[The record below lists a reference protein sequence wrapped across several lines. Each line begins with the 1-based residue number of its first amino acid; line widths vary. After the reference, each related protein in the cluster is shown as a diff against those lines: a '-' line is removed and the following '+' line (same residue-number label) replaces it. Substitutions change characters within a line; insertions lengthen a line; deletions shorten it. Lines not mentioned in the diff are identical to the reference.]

1 MILLVS
7 LLIPLLVGLIVYLG
21 GKKLSNSLLGA
32 ISALSLLIPLGLLM
46 LVYGMNTLETYP
58 WISQL
63 GIGFSLYSDGLSWPI
78 SVAILLLG
86 ALASIYSVG
95 YMKGEHDLSSYYAN
109 LIFFVAAM
117 YGLVLAADLIEFYV
131 FWELMLVPSYLLISF
146 WGHENAKGAGYKY
159 IIYTHF
165 GAIFLLISILM
176 LWFYSGTT
184 NMFDVAATLH
194 APVWSFQ
201 IIISFMLLG
210 FLIKMGVFPFH
221 TWLPD
226 AHANAPTPISV
237 LLSGVMVSTGG
248 YALMRFA
255 GFMLPHLMPY
265 APVMMLLGTVSIIYG
280 GLMALM
286 QSDVKRLFAYSSVS
300 QMGYIVFGA
309 GTMTYFGFVG
319 ANYHIFA
326 HALGKGLLF
335 MVAGVMIT
343 QMGTRDMRK
352 ISGLAKKMP
361 VVATSALIAVFS
373 LAGTPPMAGFIS
385 EWTLFT
391 GGIQSG
397 NFMLTAV
404 TLVLSLI
411 TASYMLWFIRKVF
424 FGPMSE
430 AVKNV
435 KVPPASMR
443 YAIATLAVLSILF
456 GLFPGFLLDVM
467 IPAVMHILGIVGGVF

>member
-1 MILLVS
+1 MILLLSILIPVLVGIGLYLFGKGMSNRALGAVSAVS
-7 LLIPLLVGLIVYLG
+7 LFIPL
-21 GKKLSNSLLGA
+21 A
-32 ISALSLLIPLGLLM
+32 LLM
-46 LVYGMNTLETYP
+46 LVYGTDTLETYA
-58 WISQL
+58 WITPL
-63 GIGFSLYSDGLSWPI
+63 GINFSLYSDGLSWPI
-78 SVAILLLG
+78 ALAILLLG
-86 ALASIYSVG
+86 TLASIYSIG
-95 YMKGEHDLSSYYAN
+95 YMKGERNLHSYYAN
-109 LIFFVAAM
+109 LILFVAAM
-117 YGLVLAADLIEFYV
+117 YGVVLAADLIEFYV
-131 FWELMLVPSYLLISF
+131 FWELMLIPSYLLISF

-165 GAIFLLISILM
+165 GAIFLLISIFM

-184 NMFDVAATLH
+184 NMFEIAAVLH
-194 APVWSFQ
+194 APLWTFQ
-201 IIISFMLLG
+201 IIIIFMLLG

-255 GFMLPHLMPY
+255 GFMLPHLQPY

-280 GLMALM
+280 GLMALV
-286 QSDVKRLFAYSSVS
+286 QTDVKRMFAYSSVS
-300 QMGYIVFGA
+300 QMGYIMFGA
-309 GTMTYFGFVG
+309 GTLTYFGFIG

-385 EWTLFT
+385 EWTLFA

-443 YAIATLAVLSILF
+443 FAIATLAVLSILF
-456 GLFPGFLLDVM
+456 GLFPGFLLHVM
-467 IPAVMHILGIVGGVF
+467 VPAVMHILGIVGGVF

>member
-7 LLIPLLVGLIVYLG
+7 LLIPLLVGILVYLG
-21 GKKLSNSLLGA
+21 GKKLSNRLLGT

-46 LVYGMNTLETYP
+46 LVYGTNTLETYQ
-58 WISQL
+58 WITPL
-63 GIGFSLYSDGLSWPI
+63 GINFSLYADGLSWPI
-78 SVAILLLG
+78 ALAILILG
-86 ALASIYSVG
+86 TLVSIYSVG
-95 YMKGEHDLSSYYAN
+95 YMKDEHDLSSYYAN
-109 LIFFVAAM
+109 LIFFVSAM
-117 YGLVLAADLIEFYV
+117 YGLVLAADLIQFYV

-165 GAIFLLISILM
+165 GSIFLLISIMM

-184 NMFDVAATLH
+184 NMFDVAAMLH

-201 IIISFMLLG
+201 IIIVFMLLG
-210 FLIKMGVFPFH
+210 FMIKMGVFPFH

-226 AHANAPTPISV
+226 AYVSAPTPISV
-237 LLSGVMVSTGG
+237 LLGGVMDSTAG

-255 GFMLPHLMPY
+255 GFMLPQLRPY
-265 APVMMLLGTVSIIYG
+265 VPVMMLIGTVSMIYG
-280 GLMALM
+280 GLIALR
-286 QSDVKRLFAYSSVS
+286 QTDVKRMLAYSSVS
-300 QMGYIVFGA
+300 QMGYILFAA
-309 GTMTYFGFVG
+309 GTLTYFGFIG

-326 HALGKGLLF
+326 HALGKALLF
-335 MVAGVMIT
+335 MVAGVMFT
-343 QMGTRDMRK
+343 QIGTRDMRK

-361 VVATSALIAVFS
+361 VVATSALIAAFS

-385 EWTLFT
+385 EWMMFT

-397 NFMLTAV
+397 NFTLTAV

-411 TASYMLWFIRKVF
+411 TASYLLWFIRKVF
-424 FGPMSE
+424 FGPVSD

-435 KVPPASMR
+435 KVPPASMK

-456 GLFPGFLLDVM
+456 GLFPGFLLHVM